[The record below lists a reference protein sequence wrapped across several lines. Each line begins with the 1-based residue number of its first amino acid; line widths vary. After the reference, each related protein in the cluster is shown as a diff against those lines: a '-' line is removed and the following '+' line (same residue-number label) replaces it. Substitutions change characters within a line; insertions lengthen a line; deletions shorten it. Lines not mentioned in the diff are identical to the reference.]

1 MINVLEFVYGSGLTP
16 DTNPIHLFDP
26 DRDLYQHAEF
36 EKDNGDFYQI
46 VKVSDNLTLYHFQK
60 MDATIEATRLEGN
73 WWLRHD
79 EFNRRYENRGN
90 IFYDKIN
97 DRFIHGY
104 KVVKLVCTKQFP
116 ITIPNSHP
124 DFNKIIKVFQ
134 S

>member
-16 DTNPIHLFDP
+16 DANPIHLFDP

-46 VKVSDNLTLYHFQK
+46 VKVSDRLSLYHFQK
-60 MDATIEATRLEGN
+60 MDATISANRLEGN

-79 EFNRRYENRGN
+79 EFKRKYENKQA
-90 IFYDKIN
+90 IFTEKIH
-97 DRFIHGY
+97 DRLIHGY
-104 KVVKLVCTKQFP
+104 KVIRLVMLKNSIDFP
-116 ITIPNSHP
+116 GTHP
-124 DFNKIIKVFQ
+124 QQQELRKVFL